1 MLSPFKNYC
10 HISVADNG
18 IGFEQQYS
26 DKIFEIFQC
35 LHTKTEYK
43 GTGIGLSIKK
53 ILWIITMV
61 LLLQQDKQI
70 KVRPLIFI
78 PLWLDQIEVYCL
90 FRTPDFYSF
99 LSS

>member
-1 MLSPFKNYC
+1 
-10 HISVADNG
+10 
-18 IGFEQQYS
+18 
-26 DKIFEIFQC
+26 
-35 LHTKTEYK
+35 
-43 GTGIGLSIKK
+43 
-53 ILWIITMV
+53 LWIITMV
-61 LLLQQDKQI
+61 LLLQQEKQI